1 MTQTNL
7 IEKRKKLEQRKNRL
21 KQLEATLTVQER
33 KNRTRRL
40 ITLGGL
46 VSKAELEDWNANA
59 LLGGLLFL
67 KEKEADTDQMNEWI
81 HKGGTAFSAEKE
93 KTSSQ
98 QNK

>member
-33 KNRTRRL
+33 KNRTRQL
-40 ITLGGL
+40 IALGGL
-46 VSKAELEDWNANA
+46 VSKAKLEDWNTNA

-67 KEKEADTDQMNEWI
+67 KERENDSSQMNDWV
-81 HKGGTAFSAEKE
+81 HKGGMEFSKE
-93 KTSSQ
+93 KTETIDST
-98 QNK
+98 